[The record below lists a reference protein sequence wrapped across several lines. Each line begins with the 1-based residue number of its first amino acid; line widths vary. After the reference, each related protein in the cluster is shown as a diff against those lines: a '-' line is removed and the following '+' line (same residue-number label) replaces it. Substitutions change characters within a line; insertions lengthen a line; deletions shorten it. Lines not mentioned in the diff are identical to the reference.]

1 MRYYILV
8 NLFSSIK
15 EDIEREKR
23 NYKYSDVSKENNAKS
38 VFGVRKV
45 LLMCWCVIN
54 KNTNRLKFQ
63 KEIVLSYVSMKGGRE
78 IKKSCQ

>member
-45 LLMCWCVIN
+45 LLMC
-54 KNTNRLKFQ
+54 
-63 KEIVLSYVSMKGGRE
+63 
-78 IKKSCQ
+78 